1 MSQSPRT
8 AGLRQ
13 IPSVD
18 RLMYDELFVGM
29 AKRIGRDRAV
39 QIAREAVAAVRSR
52 SNDGL
57 VDRDIEAEVLK
68 TAADI
73 WRAENASR
81 LRRVINATGVV
92 IHTNLGRSALAP
104 EAVQAILENA
114 SRYTTLEYDL
124 VEGARGRR
132 GGYAEDLIVRLTG
145 AESAAIVNNCA
156 AAAFLVLR
164 VLAAGKEVIIS
175 RGELVEIGGD
185 FRVPD
190 VLSESG
196 ATLREVGTTNRT
208 KLKDYE
214 KAVSPNTGL
223 ILRVHPS
230 NYRVIGFTETPSLA
244 ELARL
249 AHEHDLPLFEDAGS
263 GALVDLADHGLTD
276 EPVVSRSIANGA
288 DVVCFSGDKLLG
300 GVQAGFIVGRKH
312 LIDAVKKHPLYRA
325 LRLDKLAYAAIE
337 ATLGVYARGE
347 HFEKIPTLQML
358 AATPDDM
365 RRRVETVAAKL
376 ANAVEVEMIEGES
389 VIGGGSAPD
398 VKPQTWLLALSMS
411 GRSAES
417 IESALRSAEPP
428 LVARIQDNRVVIDLR
443 TVFEDEEDDLIR
455 VIRSLGDS

>member
-1 MSQSPRT
+1 MPSPPGPGKSR
-8 AGLRQ
+8 
-13 IPSVD
+13 
-18 RLMYDELFVGM
+18 
-29 AKRIGRDRAV
+29 
-39 QIAREAVAAVRSR
+39 R
-52 SNDGL
+52 SNRWHRKGPL
-57 VDRDIEAEVLK
+57 L
-68 TAADI
+68 
-73 WRAENASR
+73 S
-81 LRRVINATGVV
+81 LRS
-92 IHTNLGRSALAP
+92 LP
-104 EAVQAILENA
+104 
-114 SRYTTLEYDL
+114 
-124 VEGARGRR
+124 
-132 GGYAEDLIVRLTG
+132 
-145 AESAAIVNNCA
+145 
-156 AAAFLVLR
+156 AF
-164 VLAAGKEVIIS
+164 
-175 RGELVEIGGD
+175 
-185 FRVPD
+185 
-190 VLSESG
+190 
-196 ATLREVGTTNRT
+196 
-208 KLKDYE
+208 
-214 KAVSPNTGL
+214 
-223 ILRVHPS
+223 
-230 NYRVIGFTETPSLA
+230 
-244 ELARL
+244 
-249 AHEHDLPLFEDAGS
+249 
-263 GALVDLADHGLTD
+263 LADHGLTD

-312 LIDAVKKHPLYRA
+312 LIDAVKNHPLYRA

-455 VIRSLGDS
+455 VVRSLGDS